1 MELDDVIL
9 GLFLAST
16 TVPMFCPA
24 ILYSTL
30 VKKKPLLLLSQ
41 AETDWLRFVY
51 VKYTYVAICSCMF
64 VYFCSD
70 EGSSSGLLKIGL
82 ALINSLFFTQLK
94 TRC

>member
-51 VKYTYVAICSCMF
+51 VSIHMWRYVLVCLYIS
-64 VYFCSD
+64 
-70 EGSSSGLLKIGL
+70 
-82 ALINSLFFTQLK
+82 ALMKVVVLDY
-94 TRC
+94 